1 MNVQRIELMG
11 PEYVL
16 MLGVW
21 WGVAVVLTVAY
32 LAAKR
37 TILNRRQ
44 RQVATHD
51 ALPAATWTRSRL
63 GRRG

>member
-1 MNVQRIELMG
+1 MGSQAIEIMG

-21 WGVAVVLTVAY
+21 WGVAVVLTVAF

-37 TILNRRQ
+37 AIVNRRK
-44 RQVATHD
+44 RQAD
-51 ALPAATWTRSRL
+51 SRESFPAA
-63 GRRG
+63 RGSLER

>member
-1 MNVQRIELMG
+1 MNIQKIELMG

-21 WGVAVVLTVAY
+21 WGVAVFLTVAF

-37 TILNRRQ
+37 AIVNRRQ
-44 RQVATHD
+44 HLGASRD
-51 ALPAATWTRSRL
+51 ARAAIVRHL
-63 GRRG
+63 DA

>member
-1 MNVQRIELMG
+1 MGSQAIKIMG

-21 WGVAVVLTVAY
+21 WGVAVVLTVAS

-37 TILNRRQ
+37 AVVNRRQ
-44 RQVATHD
+44 RHVDPRDSRPATSGFLD
-51 ALPAATWTRSRL
+51 S
-63 GRRG
+63 